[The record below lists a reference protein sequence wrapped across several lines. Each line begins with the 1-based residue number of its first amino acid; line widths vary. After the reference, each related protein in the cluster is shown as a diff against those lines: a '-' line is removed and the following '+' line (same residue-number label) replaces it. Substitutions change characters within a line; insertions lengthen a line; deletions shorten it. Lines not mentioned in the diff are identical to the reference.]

1 MYTLHIPS
9 MYDIF
14 TCVWLIHMVH
24 LGKYTL
30 QALQGCY
37 GFYTLYITYIKKNVD
52 TPRCQSQQHKT
63 SAYLPRHLFCCSLTT
78 LDPPPRSEVETG
90 GG

>member
-1 MYTLHIPS
+1 

-37 GFYTLYITYIKKNVD
+37 GFYTLYITYIKK
-52 TPRCQSQQHKT
+52 KT
-63 SAYLPRHLFCCSLTT
+63 LIHHDVNLNNIKQAHIYHAIYFVVP
-78 LDPPPRSEVETG
+78 
-90 GG
+90 